1 MPPQMSNL
9 LRHPLVIL
17 VLSYCVMA
25 ASAQLGL
32 FFRRNQ
38 QQLEDADYHD
48 RGVVLGATLTLL
60 GLLIGFTFSMAI
72 SRYDQRKNCEE
83 QEANAIGTEYLR
95 SELLPQQDAPG
106 LRTKLKAYLDQRIHF
121 FRSRDD
127 RELQEINAYTAKLQS
142 ELWSAVLPKPA
153 AQPTTIT
160 GLIVSGMNDVLN
172 AQSDTQ
178 AAWWNR
184 IPVGAWLLLE
194 VVGVFSNFLLGYN
207 LRSLRAGT
215 VRLLLLPLVVSI
227 AFFLIAEIDSPR
239 RGVIQVTPQNLISLS
254 DSLQNH

>member
-1 MPPQMSNL
+1 
-9 LRHPLVIL
+9 
-17 VLSYCVMA
+17 MA
-25 ASAQLGL
+25 GSAQLGL

-95 SELLPQQDAPG
+95 SDLLSQQEAPNM
-106 LRTKLKAYLDQRIHF
+106 RAKLKEYLDQRIHF
-121 FRSRDD
+121 YRNRDE
-127 RELQEINAYTAKLQS
+127 RELQEINAHTAKLQS
-142 ELWSAVLPKPA
+142 ELWSAVLAKAA
-153 AQPTTIT
+153 AQPTAIS
-160 GLIVSGMNDVLN
+160 GLLVSGMNDLLN
-172 AQSDTQ
+172 AQSYTQ

-184 IPVGAWLLLE
+184 IPVGAWLLLAL
-194 VVGVFSNFLLGYN
+194 VAIFSNFLAGYN
-207 LRSLRAGT
+207 LRSLRAANL
-215 VRLLLLPLVVSI
+215 RLLMLPLVVSI

-239 RGVIQVTPQNLISLS
+239 RGLIQVSPQNLISLAE
-254 DSLQNH
+254 SLQNH

>member
-1 MPPQMSNL
+1 MPPQMCNL
-9 LRHPLVIL
+9 LRHPLIIL

-25 ASAQLGL
+25 FSAQTGL

-48 RGVVLGATLTLL
+48 RGVVLGASLTLL

-95 SELLPQQDAPG
+95 ADLLPQQDAWT
-106 LRTKLKAYLDQRIHF
+106 LRSKLKEYLDQRINF
-121 FRSRDD
+121 YRRASEV
-127 RELQEINAYTAKLQS
+127 ELQTINASTARLQS
-142 ELWSAVLPKPA
+142 EMWSGVLARAAV
-153 AQPTTIT
+153 QPTAIT
-160 GLIVSGMNDVLN
+160 GLVISGMNDVLN
-172 AQSDTQ
+172 TQSYTQ

-184 IPVGAWLLLE
+184 IPVGAWLLLFI
-194 VVGVFSNFLLGYN
+194 VAFFSNALAGYN
-207 LRSLRAGT
+207 LRSLRAANL
-215 VRLLLLPLVVSI
+215 RLLVFPLVVST

-239 RGVIQVTPQNLISLS
+239 RGVIQVTPQNLLSLS
-254 DSLQNH
+254 HSIRP